1 MWWRASWLG
10 YRSLPMAAEPTTDAP
25 DRHEEATSPPDVD
38 PGMARNRRGILT
50 RRGWGVLVVALV
62 LAVPAGLLGSRE
74 LATLTACG
82 LVAVVLAVGWVARRP
97 RLEVSR
103 EIYPHR
109 VMRDEEAI
117 GRVSVANRAMLPST
131 PAVALDPCGSSVAE
145 IDLPRLAPGRQ
156 RARTYELPTDRRGR
170 FTVGPLRIARADP
183 LGLAH
188 RVKEQGSTETLWVHP
203 LQHPV
208 GSVGGGR
215 VRRLDGPEIDRLPHG
230 TITFHALR
238 EYVRGD
244 ELRHIH
250 WRTSAR
256 IGQLM
261 VREHIDVS
269 VPVITL
275 LVDNR
280 GAVHD
285 ERSFEDALEVVAS
298 LVIAA
303 ARERYAC
310 VVRAVS
316 GESTGGAST
325 VGAVGPSLDLLAGL
339 GLTDLPLGHAVVA
352 LGLETARDT
361 LVVATG
367 RPTGADLAP
376 VVGLRRQ
383 YPRVVVVA
391 VNGDEPLALAP
402 GVEVHT
408 AVDGADAI
416 DRWNAGVR
424 R

>member
-1 MWWRASWLG
+1 
-10 YRSLPMAAEPTTDAP
+10 MAAEAPTH
-25 DRHEEATSPPDVD
+25 RVH
-38 PGMARNRRGILT
+38 RGLLT
-50 RRGWGVLVVALV
+50 RRGWGVLVGSLA

-82 LVAVVLAVGWVARRP
+82 LVAVVLAVLWVARRP
-97 RLEVSR
+97 RLEVRR
-103 EIYPHR
+103 EIEPFR
-109 VMRDEEAI
+109 VMRGEPAI
-117 GRVSVANRAMLPST
+117 GRVSVANKAVLPST
-131 PAVALDPCGSSVAE
+131 PAVGLDPCGAQVTE

-156 RARTYELPTDRRGR
+156 RSRTYELPTGHRGR
-170 FTVGPLRIARADP
+170 FTVGPLRIARVDP

-188 RVKEQGSTETLWVHP
+188 RVQQQGTTETLWVHP
-203 LQHPV
+203 RQHPV
-208 GSVGGGR
+208 RSVGGGR

-244 ELRHIH
+244 DLRHVH

-280 GAVHD
+280 AAVHD
-285 ERSFEDALEVVAS
+285 DASFEESLEVVAS
-298 LVIAA
+298 LVAAA

-316 GESTGGAST
+316 GEVVGGAAT
-325 VGAVGPSLDLLAGL
+325 VGEVVPSLDLLARL
-339 GLTDLPLGHAVVA
+339 ALTDAPLGGAVAA
-352 LGLETARDT
+352 LGLEPARDT

-383 YPRVVVVA
+383 YPRLVVVA
-391 VNGDEPLALAP
+391 LNGDEPLVLAP
-402 GVEVHT
+402 RVEVHT
-408 AVDGADAI
+408 AASGADAVG
-416 DRWNAGVR
+416 RWNAGVR

>member
-1 MWWRASWLG
+1 
-10 YRSLPMAAEPTTDAP
+10 MAPI
-25 DRHEEATSPPDVD
+25 
-38 PGMARNRRGILT
+38 ARRDGRGLLT
-50 RRGWGVLVVALV
+50 RRGWGVLVVTVL

-82 LVAVVLAVGWVARRP
+82 LVAVALSVLWVARKP

-109 VMRDEEAI
+109 VMRGEQAI
-117 GRVSVANRAMLPST
+117 GRVAVANRAVLPST
-131 PAVALDPCGSSVAE
+131 PAVGLDPCGPLVTE
-145 IDLPRLAPGRQ
+145 IDLPRLAPGRA
-156 RARTYELPTDRRGR
+156 RSRTYELPTDRRGR
-170 FTVGPLRIARADP
+170 FVVGPLRIARVDP

-188 RVKEQGSTETLWVHP
+188 RVQQQGTTEVLWVHP
-203 LQHPV
+203 RQHPV
-208 GSVGGGR
+208 TSVGGGR

-244 ELRHIH
+244 DLRHIH

-280 GAVHD
+280 ASVHD
-285 ERSFEDALEVVAS
+285 DASFEGSLEVVAS
-298 LVIAA
+298 LVVAA

-316 GESTGGAST
+316 GEVVGGAAT
-325 VGAVGPSLDLLAGL
+325 IGDVGPSLDLLAGL
-339 GLTDLPLGHAVVA
+339 ALTERPLSGAVVA
-352 LGLETARDT
+352 LGLEPARDT

-367 RPTGADLAP
+367 RPTGTDLAP

-383 YPRVVVVA
+383 YPRLVVA
-391 VNGDEPLALAP
+391 AINGDEPLALAP

-408 AVDGADAI
+408 AASGAEAVG
-416 DRWNAGVR
+416 RWNAGVR

>member
-1 MWWRASWLG
+1 
-10 YRSLPMAAEPTTDAP
+10 MAAEPATGTAVHGNETTSFA
-25 DRHEEATSPPDVD
+25 EAT
-38 PGMARNRRGILT
+38 GARTRAGRGILT
-50 RRGWGVLVVALV
+50 RRGWGVLAVAV
-62 LAVPAGLLGSRE
+62 FLAVPAGLLGSRE
-74 LATLTACG
+74 MATLTACG
-82 LVAVVLAVGWVARRP
+82 LVAVVLAIAWVARRP

-103 EIYPHR
+103 EIYPTR
-109 VMRDEEAI
+109 VMRNDEAI
-117 GRVSVANRAMLPST
+117 ARISVANRAFLPST
-131 PAVALDPCGSSVAE
+131 PAVGLDPCGPSVTE

-156 RARTYELPTDRRGR
+156 RARTYELPTGRRGQ
-170 FTVGPLRIARADP
+170 FTVGPLRIARVDP

-188 RVKEQGSTETLWVHP
+188 RVQQQGSTETLWVHP

-208 GSVGGGR
+208 GTVGGGR

-280 GAVHD
+280 AAVHD
-285 ERSFEDALEVVAS
+285 EQSFEDALEVVAS
-298 LVIAA
+298 LVVAA

-316 GESTGGAST
+316 GESTGGAAT

-339 GLTDLPLGHAVVA
+339 ELTGRTMGEAVVA

-367 RPTGADLAP
+367 RPTGADLVP

-383 YPRVVVVA
+383 YPRLVVVA

-402 GVEVHT
+402 RIEVLT
-408 AVDGADAI
+408 ATDGADAV